1 MSDQPFGRSRR
12 DFMRLAVTAGTTA
25 ALPWMQEA
33 NAQSPASATPAATT
47 SATTGAATAGPSTNG
62 TQLIL
67 LGTKGGPTPSDLRA
81 APSNVL
87 VVDGQPYVVDC
98 GNGVALQLT
107 KAGIKLPGIRDIF
120 LTHHHSDHNAD
131 LGNLVFL
138 AWATGLRTPVNLY
151 GPPRIT
157 KMIDDFVDMNAIDL
171 DVRMREEGRPPMR
184 PLINVHEFDGPRV
197 VMEDER
203 VRVTSLLVDH
213 YTIKPAFA
221 YRFETR
227 DRTIVFSGDTT
238 YYPPLADFARGAD
251 VLVHEVMYLPALEK
265 LMKTVDNAPT
275 LLDHL
280 MKSHTTT
287 EQVGRIAAAAGVKTL
302 VLSHFV
308 PGGDPAITDDMWA
321 ADARRHFDGR
331 IIVGKDL
338 QVI

>member
-12 DFMRLAVTAGTTA
+12 DFMRIAVTAGTTA
-25 ALPWMQEA
+25 ALPWMQDA
-33 NAQSPASATPAATT
+33 HAQSPAN
-47 SATTGAATAGPSTNG
+47 SATTAPAAGHSAQG

-81 APSNVL
+81 APANVL

-138 AWATGLRTPVNLY
+138 AWATGLHTPVNLY
-151 GPPRIT
+151 GPPRMT

-171 DVRMREEGRPPMR
+171 DVRMREEGRPPFR
-184 PLINVHEFDGPRV
+184 PLINIHEFEGPRL
-197 VMEDER
+197 VMEDDR
-203 VRVTSLLVDH
+203 VRVTSTLVDH

-227 DRTIVFSGDTT
+227 DRTVVFSGDTT
-238 YYPPLADFARGAD
+238 YYPALAEFAKGAD

-280 MKSHTTT
+280 MKSHTST
-287 EQVGRIAAAAGVKTL
+287 EQVGKIAAAAGVKTL

-308 PGGDPAITDDMWA
+308 PGGDPAITDEMWA
-321 ADARRHFDGR
+321 ADARKHFDGQ

>member
-1 MSDQPFGRSRR
+1 MSDQPFGRNRR
-12 DFMRLAVTAGTTA
+12 DFMRLAVTAGATA
-25 ALPWMQEA
+25 SLPWMQQA
-33 NAQSPASATPAATT
+33 DAQTPAAPT
-47 SATTGAATAGPSTNG
+47 ATLSSKG
-62 TQLIL
+62 TQLVL

-81 APSNVL
+81 APANVL

-107 KAGIKLPGIRDIF
+107 KAGIKLPKLRDIF
-120 LTHHHSDHNAD
+120 ITHHHSDHNAD

-138 AWATGLRTPVNLY
+138 AWATGLHTPVHLY

-171 DVRMREEGRPPMR
+171 DVRMREEGRPPLR
-184 PLINVHEFDGPRV
+184 PLINIHEFDGPRL

-203 VRVTSLLVDH
+203 VRVTSTLVDH

-227 DRTIVFSGDTT
+227 DRTVVFSGDTT
-238 YYPPLADFARGAD
+238 YYPELADFAKGAD
-251 VLVHEVMYLPALEK
+251 VLVHEVMYLPALAK
-265 LMKTVDNAPT
+265 LMKSVDNAPT

-280 MKSHTTT
+280 VKSHTTT
-287 EQVGRIAAAAGVKTL
+287 EQVGKIAAAAGVKTL

-321 ADARRHFDGR
+321 ADARRHFDGEV
-331 IIVGKDL
+331 IVGRDL
-338 QVI
+338 QII

>member
-1 MSDQPFGRSRR
+1 MSDQPFGRTRR
-12 DFMRLAVTAGTTA
+12 DFMRLAVTAGATA
-25 ALPWMQEA
+25 SLPWMQQA
-33 NAQSPASATPAATT
+33 DAQTAAPAAPAAPAATT
-47 SATTGAATAGPSTNG
+47 NTLPTQG
-62 TQLIL
+62 TKLVL

-81 APSNVL
+81 APANVL

-107 KAGIKLPGIRDIF
+107 KAGVKLPALRDIF
-120 LTHHHSDHNAD
+120 ITHHHSDHNAD

-138 AWATGLRTPVNLY
+138 AWATGLHTPVNLY
-151 GPPRIT
+151 GPPRIA

-171 DVRMREEGRPPMR
+171 DVRMREEGRPALR
-184 PLINVHEFDGPRV
+184 PLINIHEFDGPRV
-197 VMEDER
+197 VMQDDR
-203 VRVTSLLVDH
+203 VRVTATLVDH

-227 DRTIVFSGDTT
+227 DRTVVFSGDTT
-238 YYPPLADFARGAD
+238 YYPALADFAKGAD

-280 MKSHTTT
+280 VKSHTTT
-287 EQVGRIAAAAGVKTL
+287 EQVGKIAAAAGVKTL

-321 ADARRHFDGR
+321 ADARRHFSGEV
-331 IIVGKDL
+331 IVGRDL